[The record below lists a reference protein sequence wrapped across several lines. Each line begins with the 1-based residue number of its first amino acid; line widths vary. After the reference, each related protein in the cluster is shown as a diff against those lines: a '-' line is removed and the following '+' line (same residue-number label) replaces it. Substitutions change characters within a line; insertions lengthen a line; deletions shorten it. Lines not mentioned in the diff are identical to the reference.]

1 MVQIVNVIQNQKIK
15 KNDALTMPTLRPA
28 RRLSP
33 KVLEDIK
40 KRRIEKSKPK
50 VPIDYQTKVLKVGAE
65 IKALKIIA
73 EYDPISMKGLTVN
86 TLNQIKTNILDLTR
100 KITEE
105 IEILKKAKLERS
117 NLAGLNIEITNF
129 ERQKKESEKIIA
141 ILESKI
147 KEKTRQ

>member
-1 MVQIVNVIQNQKIK
+1 VNVIQNQKIK
-15 KNDALTMPTLRPA
+15 RNEALTMPTLRPA
-28 RRLSP
+28 RRLSS
-33 KVLEDIK
+33 KVLEDMK

-65 IKALKIIA
+65 IKALKIISD
-73 EYDPISMKGLTVN
+73 YDPVTMKGLTVN

-105 IEILKKAKLERS
+105 IEILKKAKLEKN
-117 NLAGLNIEITNF
+117 NLAGLNIETTNF

-147 KEKTRQ
+147 KEKTK

>member
-1 MVQIVNVIQNQKIK
+1 
-15 KNDALTMPTLRPA
+15 MPTLRPA

-33 KVLEDIK
+33 KVLEDMK

-73 EYDPISMKGLTVN
+73 EYDPISMKGLTVD
-86 TLNQIKTNILDLTR
+86 TLKQIETNILDLTR

-105 IEILKKAKLERS
+105 IEILKAKLERS

>member
-1 MVQIVNVIQNQKIK
+1 
-15 KNDALTMPTLRPA
+15 MPTLRPA
-28 RRLSP
+28 RRLSS
-33 KVLEDIK
+33 KVLEDMK
-40 KRRIEKSKPK
+40 KKRIEKSKPK
-50 VPIDYQTKVLKVGAE
+50 VPIDYQTKILRVDAE
-65 IKALKIIA
+65 IKALKIIS
-73 EYDPISMKGLTVN
+73 EYDSKLMKGFTVN
-86 TLNQIKTNILDLTR
+86 TLEQMKINISDLLK